1 MCHDL
6 TDQKIQKIGPNVTKK
21 SFISTSAF
29 RKHGEQK
36 HAIALYNQRR
46 SIDMMSLFIMD
57 QDEHRHFIF
66 FTTQRQYYARQQK
79 IHVMMRSSS
88 STNHKLYFAKL

>member
-1 MCHDL
+1 MS
-6 TDQKIQKIGPNVTKK
+6 QKNLLLAPPLSV
-21 SFISTSAF
+21 ST
-29 RKHGEQK
+29 GEQK

-88 STNHKLYFAKL
+88 STNRKLYFVKF